1 MSEFREKRA
10 LVYRGGERHNSQ
22 LMTKCVTREL
32 FKYFGFHRRL
42 FTWETA
48 CIGRLF
54 NGAEVLALPSGD
66 PDYERSSGTPLLRC
80 SVQGF

>member
-1 MSEFREKRA
+1 MGNR
-10 LVYRGGERHNSQ
+10 LYR
-22 LMTKCVTREL
+22 
-32 FKYFGFHRRL
+32 
-42 FTWETA
+42 TA
-48 CIGRLF
+48 F